1 VIEPAESDFQAPF
14 GLRLATHS
22 DLRSIARLFAE
33 AFTAHKVSSLSAAL
47 QQKFIA
53 LHAHLCVTL
62 VAADLETGRVLGF
75 AIGGRHE
82 QLDRARQAF
91 IYGNVV
97 PLALH
102 ALTRRETYRDAYRHL
117 PKRTSRR
124 QRASPCARHELR
136 YLAVAADERGCGI
149 GSALLQAMQERH
161 VTVAGTRHDL
171 PAPFH
176 VLATQN
182 PLEQEGAY
190 PLPEAQLDRFLMQ
203 IDVGYPDRDAER
215 RILIETTGDN
225 EAKPKPAMTA
235 AELMAAQRLV
245 RRAPIGESVVETILD
260 LVRAA
265 RPGEGDP
272 ELAKPIAWGPGPRAS
287 QALMLACRARALVDG
302 RFAPSRDDVAALAEP
317 VLKHRMALSYAARAD
332 GETIPAVVARLVART
347 LG

>member
-47 QQKFIA
+47 QQKFIS

-91 IYGNVV
+91 IYGNIV

-149 GSALLQAMQERH
+149 GSALLQAMEREM
-161 VTVAGTRHDL
+161 L
-171 PAPFH
+171 
-176 VLATQN
+176 
-182 PLEQEGAY
+182 
-190 PLPEAQLDRFLMQ
+190 
-203 IDVGYPDRDAER
+203 IDQPYFVWALSE
-215 RILIETTGDN
+215 
-225 EAKPKPAMTA
+225 
-235 AELMAAQRLV
+235 
-245 RRAPIGESVVETILD
+245 
-260 LVRAA
+260 
-265 RPGEGDP
+265 
-272 ELAKPIAWGPGPRAS
+272 RAS
-287 QALMLACRARALVDG
+287 TIQFYLRHGFREEYRIDG
-302 RFAPSRDDVAALAEP
+302 HVRLI
-317 VLKHRMALSYAARAD
+317 K
-332 GETIPAVVARLVART
+332 GE
-347 LG
+347 